1 LVAPVAH
8 LDEHDS
14 VAKVGVAGHD
24 ATANLDRNRVE
35 PESGMNPKAY
45 WQRVRKPQVA
55 SIPAEIGRFGAEG
68 RIKALDLQFNG
79 YLDRPARIMAAL
91 RPE

>member
-1 LVAPVAH
+1 
-8 LDEHDS
+8 
-14 VAKVGVAGHD
+14 
-24 ATANLDRNRVE
+24 
-35 PESGMNPKAY
+35 MNPKAY